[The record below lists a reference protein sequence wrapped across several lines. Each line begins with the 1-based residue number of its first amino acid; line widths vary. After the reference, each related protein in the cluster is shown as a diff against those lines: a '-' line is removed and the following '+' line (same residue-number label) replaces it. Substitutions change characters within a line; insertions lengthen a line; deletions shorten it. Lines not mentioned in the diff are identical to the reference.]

1 MNKKISLGA
10 AITFMAITAAVT
22 ITITMFFSQRL
33 FNNKVQ
39 NLAEREV
46 MYSKL
51 TEVDKYI
58 RANYLGE
65 LDENTLNNYIAKGYV
80 AGLGDRYS
88 TYYTPEEYTK

>member
-1 MNKKISLGA
+1 
-10 AITFMAITAAVT
+10 
-22 ITITMFFSQRL
+22 
-33 FNNKVQ
+33 
-39 NLAEREV
+39 

-80 AGLGDRYS
+80 AGLSDRYS
-88 TYYTPEEYTK
+88 TYYTPEEYTNELNAYKGNLMGIGVSVSMDSSGISWFMMYTKILQQKRQEFYLAT